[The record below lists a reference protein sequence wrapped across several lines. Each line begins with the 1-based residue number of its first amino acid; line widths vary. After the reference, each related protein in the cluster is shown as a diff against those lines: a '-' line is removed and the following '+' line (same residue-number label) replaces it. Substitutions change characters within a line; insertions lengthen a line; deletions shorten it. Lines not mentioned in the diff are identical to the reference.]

1 MSGAARPSEA
11 GRAPLLRTRSGA
23 LIASG
28 AGLLV
33 AAIVGIQLGQ
43 SAISEIDPVHFQGP
57 AERPVGAE
65 PVAVRPAADDPFS
78 QPYPAGWAEAPG
90 GAGCGGDCEAR
101 RARAAAAAFAGPV
114 ATRDLT
120 APYWRDVTPTTELRP
135 WRPGV
140 IPNRGLS
147 VERYMHYPVTQD
159 QAEAATA
166 PVGGARAAAP
176 PAPALP
182 ESVAAA
188 PAATED
194 PVGE

>member
-1 MSGAARPSEA
+1 VSGAARPSQA
-11 GRAPLLRTRSGA
+11 GRARLLRTRSGA

-33 AAIVGIQLGQ
+33 AAIVGLQLGQ
-43 SAISEIDPVHFQGP
+43 SAISEIDPAHFQGP
-57 AERPVGAE
+57 AARPAGVE
-65 PVAVRPAADDPFS
+65 PVAARPDADDPFS
-78 QPYPAGWAEAPG
+78 QPYPANWAEGPG

-114 ATRDLT
+114 AARDLT

-135 WRPGV
+135 WPAGV

-159 QAEAATA
+159 QAEAATEAAA
-166 PVGGARAAAP
+166 PARAAAP
-176 PAPALP
+176 AVPAA
-182 ESVAAA
+182 VAAA